1 MLSARTLRSAFAPA
15 ACCSEPHG
23 CAVLTGV
30 LCAQFDRINT
40 ITRERNRV
48 SAENKAHAKAVFE
61 HKWFGGEPPA
71 APGGGAHH

>member
-1 MLSARTLRSAFAPA
+1 M
-15 ACCSEPHG
+15 
-23 CAVLTGV
+23 LTGV